1 MRKAELED
9 ALALADLLN
18 LPSGAGGTA
27 PGGGGGREVGRAKG
41 RAGGGGGSS
50 GGGHSRGRTG
60 RPGRA
65 AQRTVRASADEW

>member
-27 PGGGGGREVGRAKG
+27 PGGGGGRGVGRAKG
-41 RAGGGGGSS
+41 RGGGGS

-65 AQRTVRASADEW
+65 AQRTVRASAEEW